1 MERHYTNG
9 TEPDVLP
16 HWECHGP
23 CHQGRLPCPTPHA
36 CERPENDNPYRL
48 STIFLAAVCVIIAA
62 FMAGITYGVLFQ

>member
-23 CHQGRLPCPTPHA
+23 CQQGRVPCPTPAA
-36 CERPENDNPYRL
+36 CERPDNDESTWRL
-48 STIFLAAVCVIIAA
+48 LGQAFLAVVLAAAVV
-62 FMAGITYGVLFQ
+62 VLLAVGL

>member
-23 CHQGRLPCPTPHA
+23 CHQGRVPCPTPAA
-36 CERPENDNPYRL
+36 CERPDNDESTWRL
-48 STIFLAAVCVIIAA
+48 LGQAFLAVVLAAVIV
-62 FMAGITYGVLFQ
+62 VLLAVGL

>member
-23 CHQGRLPCPTPHA
+23 CHQGRAPCPTPDA
-36 CERPENDNPYRL
+36 CERPGDDQDGVDVL
-48 STIFLAAVCVIIAA
+48 GLATVLVALALVAAVVL
-62 FMAGITYGVLFQ
+62 GVLL

>member
-23 CHQGRLPCPTPHA
+23 CRQGRAECPTPEA
-36 CERPENDNPYRL
+36 CERPNNDESTWRL
-48 STIFLAAVCVIIAA
+48 LGQAFLAVILAAAVV
-62 FMAGITYGVLFQ
+62 VLLAVGL

>member
-23 CHQGRLPCPTPHA
+23 CHQGRATCPTPEA
-36 CERPENDNPYRL
+36 CERPMNDEGTWRL
-48 STIFLAAVCVIIAA
+48 LGQAFLAVVL
-62 FMAGITYGVLFQ
+62 AGIVVLLLGVVL